1 VRAPSTLILTA
12 VGTLRSLRTRPML
25 AREALRAYRAGVDAQ
40 RLVTFPWE
48 DHWATPLA
56 ELRALLDVTAI
67 GAAA

>member
-1 VRAPSTLILTA
+1 
-12 VGTLRSLRTRPML
+12 ML
-25 AREALRAYRAGVDAQ
+25 ALEALRAYRAGVDAQ